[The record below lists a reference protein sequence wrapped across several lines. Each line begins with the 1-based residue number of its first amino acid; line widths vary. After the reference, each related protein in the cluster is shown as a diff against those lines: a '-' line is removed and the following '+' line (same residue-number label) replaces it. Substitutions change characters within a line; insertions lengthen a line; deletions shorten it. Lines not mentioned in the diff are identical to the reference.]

1 MNVVELT
8 RPTAE
13 NVIATLEALL
23 EEARAGSIAALA
35 YAVARPNGGVA
46 TNVVWEAGRAAPLL
60 VAGTAFLHQRA
71 MDEVLDAQE

>member
-8 RPTAE
+8 QPTAE
-13 NVIATLEALL
+13 NVIATLEGLL
-23 EEARAGSIAALA
+23 EEARAGRIAAVA
-35 YAVARPNGGVA
+35 YAVARPNGALA

-71 MDEVLDAQE
+71 MQEVLGAQE